1 MIGSIGGARLGLAM
15 AFVLALGCATP
26 PEIPEEAPP
35 AAKEPAAD
43 TIYVG
48 TIVTVDPEGRLAEA
62 VAVKDG
68 KILLVGDEGDVLA
81 HRGRDTDVVDL
92 AGTALLPGFID
103 PHSHIA
109 SHGVAVTGWANLSL
123 PPVGTAQSIPDI
135 VALLEEKARKQ
146 DAKPGDWIVGYGYD
160 QDGIAEGRHITRD
173 DLDPHFPDNPVV
185 LIHVSSHGAVLNS
198 QALAV
203 AGITAKTPT
212 PHGGIIARKPGS
224 QEPAG
229 LLMELPFFMA
239 LQGMPQPT
247 QDQKL
252 AGLAAALEH
261 YASNGYTTVQDGA
274 TGLEDIALLRR
285 AAAEDRLTLDVVAL
299 PNFQAFPTLVQDP
312 DTKWG
317 TYEGGLKLGGVKAV
331 IDGSPQG
338 RTAFFVEPMLVPGP
352 DGQRNWRGE
361 PLFPQADIDEI
372 FRLAHEHGVQT
383 YAHANADA
391 AIDMFLTAWESI
403 GAPEGRRPVIIHS
416 QFVRPEQL
424 AAYARIGA
432 VPSFFTNHAF
442 FWGDVHVANLGEPR
456 AFFLSPLR
464 SASERGIRFT
474 NHSDYAVTPL
484 DPMFMLW
491 TATERLSR
499 SGVVIGPEERI
510 GIAEAL
516 RALTI
521 DSAYAYFEED
531 SKGSIE
537 AGKLADFVILDRNP
551 LDASG
556 DELREIRILETIK
569 EGETVWRAADV
580 EPPTVPA
587 DAMIE

>member
-1 MIGSIGGARLGLAM
+1 MTRSIGLALGVLATC
-15 AFVLALGCATP
+15 FVLALGCETP
-26 PEIPEEAPP
+26 PEIPKEAPP

-48 TIVTVDPEGRLAEA
+48 TILTVDPDGIAEA

-81 HRGRDTDVVDL
+81 HRGRETDVVDL
-92 AGTALLPGFID
+92 DGAALLPGFID

-109 SHGVAVTGWANLSL
+109 SHGIAVTGWANVSL
-123 PPVGTAQSIPDI
+123 PPVGGVQSIPEI
-135 VALLEEKARKQ
+135 IAVLEEQKAKQ
-146 DAKPGDWIVGYGYD
+146 NAQPGDWIVAYGYD
-160 QDGIAEGRHITRD
+160 KDGLAEDREVTRD

-185 LIHVSSHGAVLNS
+185 MIHVSSHGAVLNS
-198 QALAV
+198 KAFEAV
-203 AGITAKTPT
+203 GITAKTPT
-212 PHGGIIARKPGS
+212 PPGGIIARKPGS

-229 LLMELPFFMA
+229 LLMEMPFFMA
-239 LQGMPQPT
+239 VQQLPQPT
-247 QDQKL
+247 MEQQ
-252 AGLAAALEH
+252 LAALAPTQQH

-274 TGLEDIALLRR
+274 TSPQSLALLQR
-285 AAAEDRLTLDVVAL
+285 AAQEERLYLDVVAL
-299 PNFQAFPTLVQDP
+299 PSWQTFPALVEQP
-312 DTKWG
+312 GVQWG
-317 TYEGGLKLGGVKAV
+317 GYQGRLKLGGVKTV

-338 RTAFFVEPMLVPGP
+338 RTAYFIEPMLVPGP
-352 DGQRNWRGE
+352 AGQRNWRGE
-361 PLFPQADIDEI
+361 PILSQSEVDEV
-372 FRLAHEHGVQT
+372 FRLAQAHGVQT
-383 YAHANADA
+383 YTHANADA
-391 AIDMFLTAWESI
+391 AIDMFLTAWETI
-403 GAPEGRRPVIIHS
+403 GAPEGLRPVVIHS

-442 FWGDVHVANLGEPR
+442 FWGDVHVENLGVPR
-456 AFFLSPLR
+456 AHFLSPLR
-464 SASERGIRFT
+464 SASDRGIRFT

-491 TATERLSR
+491 TATERESR
-499 SGVVIGPEERI
+499 SGEVIGPEERI
-510 GIAEAL
+510 SIAEAL

-551 LDASG
+551 LDATG
-556 DELREIRILETIK
+556 VELRDIRVLETIK
-569 EGETVWRAADV
+569 EGETVWRSAAV
-580 EPPTVPA
+580 EAPTEPI
-587 DAMIE
+587 DAVIE